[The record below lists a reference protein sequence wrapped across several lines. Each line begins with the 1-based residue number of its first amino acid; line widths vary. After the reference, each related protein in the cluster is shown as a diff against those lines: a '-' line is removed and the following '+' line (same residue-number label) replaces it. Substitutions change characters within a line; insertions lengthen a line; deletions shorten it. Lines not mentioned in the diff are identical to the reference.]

1 MGVGSVAMSP
11 EVGSVSLPLFL
22 FFGDEQQA
30 IFSFMGAKLATL
42 NKLKEECKHTETPV
56 FLGHISRNGVNLRFV
71 KCVNCG
77 YEWGQ

>member
-1 MGVGSVAMSP
+1 MDYRLAQGMYGVQFSTKQKLEYARE
-11 EVGSVSLPLFL
+11 EVFEL
-22 FFGDEQQA
+22 E
-30 IFSFMGAKLATL
+30 